1 MGAQGRPPTPGWEEP
16 FGDAPGFCGVA
27 VCTDHGQVADLGSA
41 SSGAAR
47 GAQDLRSPLKGLGW
61 LSQDLL
67 HSLLGVGPGSFPGPW
82 PGLWLGRP
90 HVGESGFSP
99 HRGGRGLPPRDV
111 PSDLAVTWVPT
122 PDVHTHSCLH
132 TSTHSCTCTH
142 SPTLQHTCSRPY
154 TCTHLTFTPPPLSQA
169 GPQTPPCSYPY
180 HTLSPTLSHTFTRT
194 HRLALSQGRTLAYT
208 PTLTPPRS
216 HPHIHTCPLTYIHLH
231 THTDV
236 CSIHPHIHPYARS
249 HPVTLAPPTPNVQAL
264 RFHIPRTLPHAR
276 TLTCNAHTR
285 SLTHTEGRH

>member
-1 MGAQGRPPTPGWEEP
+1 MGAHGRPPTPGWEEP

-27 VCTDHGQVADLGSA
+27 VHADHGQVADLGSA

-47 GAQDLRSPLKGLGW
+47 GAQDLLRSPLGGLGW

-67 HSLLGVGPGSFPGPW
+67 RSPLGVGPGSFPGPR
-82 PGLWLGRP
+82 PGLWLGHP

-99 HRGGRGLPPRDV
+99 HRRGRGLPPRDV

-154 TCTHLTFTPPPLSQA
+154 TCTHLTFTPP
-169 GPQTPPCSYPY
+169 
-180 HTLSPTLSHTFTRT
+180 HSHRQVHKHPHVRIRITQ
-194 HRLALSQGRTLAYT
+194 LALPFLTHSHEHTDSHFHRVAHLLTH
-208 PTLTPPRS
+208 PLTPPRS
-216 HPHIHTCPLTYIHLH
+216 YPHIHTCPLTYIHLH
-231 THTDV
+231 TH
-236 CSIHPHIHPYARS
+236 
-249 HPVTLAPPTPNVQAL
+249 
-264 RFHIPRTLPHAR
+264 
-276 TLTCNAHTR
+276 
-285 SLTHTEGRH
+285 